1 MTDILEFPQ
10 YRKYKNGKSVFKISS
25 PSTFTEIQV
34 IGSNAI
40 VHTVEAKILPDRN
53 YINDMLYAY
62 EANWDEITAIEYA
75 NFEEKLKLK
84 Q

>member
-1 MTDILEFPQ
+1 MTENLKFPQ

-53 YINDMLYAY
+53 YIYDMLYAF
-62 EANWDEITAIEYA
+62 EANWDKISAIDYA
-75 NFEEKLKLK
+75 NFQEKVTQK